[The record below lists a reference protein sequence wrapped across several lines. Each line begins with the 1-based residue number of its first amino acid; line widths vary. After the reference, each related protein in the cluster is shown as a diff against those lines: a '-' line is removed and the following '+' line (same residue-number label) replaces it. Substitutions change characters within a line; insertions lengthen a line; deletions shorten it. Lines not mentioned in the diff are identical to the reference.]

1 MESYLN
7 PQHYDLVTPDGFIEK
22 LETIDEKRK
31 LATVKIVEISPAF
44 VGYEIDPSLVF
55 FNFKST
61 LAQLGLNAIG
71 REIHFDR
78 KHHTAFIQVELQSI
92 GEISLAMLDLLEVG
106 AYIGKL
112 FAADD
117 RRRVRDP
124 EYLMRMFGRSDRR
137 GRPLLSLGG
146 LDGSRDLIL
155 EKNEGR
161 TVAFLSLRDGIV
173 SYSPSINGFLPT
185 LAKALIK
192 NLSHTRQLLHLHHQW
207 INGAPRIVK
216 DQDIL
221 LVRTAPL
228 HIRTVYARVVDRLL
242 PQGYHHTTANVLQP
256 DTSAS
261 GDIYELYGTS
271 NQILDD
277 IPLEFY
283 TLEPHRE
290 HVFFSDRD
298 QLQASLEDPS
308 SLFEAFRTAPGPD
321 NYLASVFVVKGTQ
334 MKGLTAKDWIVRDPY
349 KHEFPGLSHPSRQA
363 LIVEKYIEHQPAY
376 PFLKAIESGLIT
388 SQGILLCRHFP
399 TPLLKRM
406 LLNDDVQLCLKRL
419 YFRYPSCSHDGFF
432 SHEDRAML
440 VDLAKFGI
448 PVYWVDESSGK
459 ILQYTLKADKDTG
472 LFVPLTMVETFRK
485 ATVLGVYG
493 SNLQEGSFEQ
503 ELKLLLSGLL
513 EMRNQVTHPLLDRGT
528 PLALLT
534 GGGPGAME
542 MGNRVAKSLGILS
555 CANIVDFRSTA
566 KSIVNEQRQNPY
578 IDAKMT
584 YRLDRLVERQAE
596 FYLDLPIFVP
606 GGIGMDFEYTL
617 EEVRR
622 KTGSCPLTPV
632 LLFGEVEYWRRKVTS
647 RFQLNRE
654 SGTIKGSEWVSNCF
668 YCIQTAKQGLLI
680 LRRFFEN
687 QLPIGKNGPIYDEGF
702 GVIDCSSSH
711 MGNTPPG
718 IIF

>member
-7 PQHYDLVTPDGFIEK
+7 PQHYDLVTPDGYIKE
-22 LETIDEKRK
+22 LYSIDERRK
-31 LATVKIVEISPAF
+31 VAIVQIEEISPAF
-44 VGYEIDPSLVF
+44 VGYEIDPSFVF
-55 FNFKST
+55 FNLKST
-61 LAQLGLNAIG
+61 LAQLGLNGIG
-71 REIHFDR
+71 CEYTLDR
-78 KHHTAFIQVELQSI
+78 KNNSALVKVELQAI
-92 GEISLAMLDLLEVG
+92 GDISAAMLDLLPLG

-112 FAADD
+112 FAADE

-124 EYLMRMFGRSDRR
+124 DYLMRMFGRSDRR
-137 GRPLLSLGG
+137 SRPLLSLGG

-155 EKNEGR
+155 EKIEGR
-161 TVAFLSLRDGIV
+161 TIAFLSLRDGV
-173 SYSPSINGFLPT
+173 LSYDTSIYGFLPT
-185 LAKALIK
+185 LAMALTR
-192 NLSHTRQLLHLHHQW
+192 NMPHTRQMLHLHQHW
-207 INGAPRIVK
+207 LNGQPRLIESQK
-216 DQDIL
+216 IL

-256 DTSAS
+256 DTTAS
-261 GDIYELYGTS
+261 GDIYELYGSST
-271 NQILDD
+271 QVLDD

-290 HVFFSDRD
+290 HVFFADRD
-298 QLQASLEDPS
+298 QLQASLEDPL
-308 SLFEAFRTAPGPD
+308 SLFEAFRTAPDPKD
-321 NYLASVFVVKGTQ
+321 YLASVFIVKGTQ
-334 MKGLTAKDWIVRDPY
+334 MKGLAAKDWIVRDPY

-363 LIVEKYIEHQPAY
+363 MIVEKYIEHQPSY
-376 PFLKAIESGLIT
+376 PFLKAMENGLIT

-399 TPLLKRM
+399 TPLLKSM
-406 LLNDDVQLCLKRL
+406 LLNEDVERCLKRL
-419 YFRYPSCSHDGFF
+419 YFQYPSRMHDGFF

-448 PVYWVDESSGK
+448 PVYWVDENTGK

-472 LFVPLTMVETFRK
+472 LFVPLQLVEAFRK

-493 SNLQEGSFEQ
+493 SNLQEGTLEQ
-503 ELKLLLSGLL
+503 ELKSLLQGLL
-513 EMRNQVTHPLLDRGT
+513 DMREQVNHPLLGRDT

-542 MGNRVAKSLGILS
+542 MSNRVAKAIGILS
-555 CANIVDFRSTA
+555 CANIVDFRSKG
-566 KSIVNEQRQNPY
+566 KSVVNEQHQNPY

-596 FYLDLPIFVP
+596 FYLDLPIFVQ

-622 KTGSCPLTPV
+622 KTGGCPPNPV
-632 LLFGEVEYWRRKVTS
+632 LLFGEVDYWRRKITS

-654 SGTIKGSEWVSNCF
+654 TGTTKGSEWVSNCF
-668 YCIQTAKQGLLI
+668 YCIQTGRQGLSV

-687 QLPIGKNGPIYDEGF
+687 RLPIGKDGPVYDDGF
-702 GVIDCSSSH
+702 CIVE
-711 MGNTPPG
+711 
-718 IIF
+718 